1 MNISIDRATCEDA
14 AEVLQYLKQIGSETD
29 NLTFGAEGLPYST
42 ESEEEYISQIVN
54 SHDEVLLVAKENGKI
69 IGDASLT

>member
-29 NLTFGAEGLPYST
+29 NLTFGAEGLPFT
-42 ESEEEYISQIVN
+42 IESEAAYIN
-54 SHDEVLLVAKENGKI
+54 
-69 IGDASLT
+69 